1 MIDFFFKLQND
12 KGFDRNLF
20 QKQMSVLRGQ
30 ILNLTQALKEGKTP
44 LQLVNMTSIVL
55 IEQSSHRGA
64 FKVMRDRFHQNFQQK
79 KPFFS
84 CC

>member
-1 MIDFFFKLQND
+1 M
-12 KGFDRNLF
+12 
-20 QKQMSVLRGQ
+20 RGQ

-44 LQLVNMTSIVL
+44 LQLVNMRPMIL
-55 IEQSSHRGA
+55 IEHRERGA
-64 FKVMRDRFHQNFQQK
+64 FQVMKDRFQQNFQRK

>member
-1 MIDFFFKLQND
+1 
-12 KGFDRNLF
+12 
-20 QKQMSVLRGQ
+20 MSVLRGQ

-44 LQLVNMTSIVL
+44 LQLVNMRPNVL
-55 IEQSSHRGA
+55 MCVDGHRGTFQA
-64 FKVMRDRFHQNFQQK
+64 MKDRFQQNFQRK

>member
-1 MIDFFFKLQND
+1 
-12 KGFDRNLF
+12 
-20 QKQMSVLRGQ
+20 MSVLRGQ

-44 LQLVNMTSIVL
+44 FQLVNMRPMIL
-55 IEQSSHRGA
+55 IEQTGHRGA
-64 FKVMRDRFHQNFQQK
+64 FQMMKDRFQQSFQRK